1 MRRVPETLIAAA
13 LIALGVV
20 AFWYDRIILPPK
32 TSPFA
37 SDFGNLDFYT
47 QILPMSARGAEW
59 IRQGILPLWNPYQ
72 TAGHP
77 FLATGL
83 YGVLYPFN
91 FPYLLLRTEVAIE
104 AVVALHM
111 VMAGWIVWLYAR
123 EIGLTRIARYVA
135 AAAYVGSGFAASQA
149 SWFTPAVASSTWLP
163 LALFAVERTIA
174 RRDGRSAMLLA
185 FAVAMALL
193 GGWVQFWLYSMYAI
207 AFYASARLVALARRP
222 ATRPHVVPV
231 AALLGIAVALG
242 GALTAAQALPTRELQ
257 ALGPRRPGGL
267 TADQQLAFPSLK
279 PVRLAA
285 EAIDRRVSWPY
296 ISTFLTGPIV
306 LSLVAW
312 SVFSSRGTSRVVSLW
327 VIALAS
333 LLTCLGSSTP
343 FYREV
348 YLRLPAAAWF
358 RVPQR
363 AVFPLVCTLALLAG
377 YGADALATR
386 KGRLRGVGLVASLV
400 ILAGSTV
407 ILLNRYPPPMRDLL
421 VVALA
426 AVALL
431 AMALRSG
438 PRIRTSLSAIM
449 LALVVAW
456 SVVVTT
462 NIFSHPYHHPEA
474 ARAQA
479 PIFAYVREH
488 QGLDRTFL
496 ADPNGFHYGVMA
508 KQGSL
513 EGIYS
518 ITDYE
523 PLSLMRFKELYDTM
537 RVPPTADMPFVGEL
551 NYDPAN
557 RNSGLLDALSV
568 RFVVAPHDSAVSLRL
583 RSSAGVW
590 RYVPMLM
597 GSGYELYEATNPLP
611 RAYVASHV
619 VTVPDRAAGLA
630 VLTTPGFDVRKS
642 VVVEKST
649 EGARPASGWFPTP
662 VVPARITRYEP
673 REVVVDVDAP
683 AAGVLVLTDTWYPGW
698 KATVDGTPTEI
709 LPANHVLRAV
719 PIAAGRHQVV
729 FRYEPK
735 PFVVG
740 LWISGAAMIAM
751 VAIAVVNPR
760 W

>member
-20 AFWYDRIILPPK
+20 AFWYDRVILPPK
-32 TSPFA
+32 TAPFI

-47 QILPMSARGAEW
+47 QILPMSARGADW

-91 FPYLLLRTEVAIE
+91 VPYLFLRTELAIE
-104 AVVALHM
+104 AVVALHL
-111 VMAGWIVWLYAR
+111 VLTGWFVWLYAR
-123 EIGLTRIARYVA
+123 EVGLTQAARYVA
-135 AAAYVGSGFAASQA
+135 VAAYVGSGFMMSQV

-163 LALFAVERTIA
+163 LAFFAVERTIA
-174 RRDGRSAMLLA
+174 RRNGRSAMLLA
-185 FAVAMALL
+185 FALAMTLL
-193 GGWVQFWLYSMYAI
+193 GGWVQFWLYAMYAVT
-207 AFYASARLVALARRP
+207 FYAGARLAALAWMP
-222 ATRPHVVPV
+222 ATRTHVVRV
-231 AALLGIAVALG
+231 AALLGVAVALG
-242 GALTAAQALPTRELQ
+242 GAVTAAQVLPTRELQ
-257 ALGPRRPGGL
+257 TLGPRRPGGL
-267 TADQQLAFPSLK
+267 SADQQLAFPSLK
-279 PVRLAA
+279 PIRVAV
-285 EAIDRRVSWPY
+285 EAIDRRLTWPY
-296 ISTFLTGPIV
+296 LGTFHVGPIV
-306 LSLVAW
+306 LSLIAW
-312 SVFSSRGTSRVVSLW
+312 SVFSSRGTSRVAALW
-327 VIALAS
+327 TIALAS
-333 LLTCLGSSTP
+333 LLTCLGLSTP

-348 YLRLPAAAWF
+348 YLRLPAATWF

-363 AVFPLVCTLALLAG
+363 AVFPLACTASLLAG
-377 YGADALATR
+377 YGADALATA
-386 KGRLRGVGLVASLV
+386 KGRLRGVGLIGSLV

-407 ILLNRYPPPMRDLL
+407 VLLRHSPPPIRDLG
-421 VVALA
+421 VAMIA

-431 AMALRSG
+431 AMAMRSD
-438 PRIRTSLSAIM
+438 PRVRTALSAVM
-449 LALVVAW
+449 LTLVVAW
-456 SVVVTT
+456 SIVATT
-462 NIFSHPYHHPEA
+462 NIFAHPYHHPEA
-474 ARAQA
+474 ARTQGA
-479 PIFAYVREH
+479 IFAYVREH

-523 PLSLMRFKELYDTM
+523 PLSLVRFKELYESM

-551 NYDPAN
+551 NFDPAS

-568 RFVVAPHDSAVSLRL
+568 RFVVAPRDSDVSRRL
-583 RSSAGVW
+583 RSSTAAW
-590 RYVPMLM
+590 KYVPMLLVT
-597 GSGYELYEATNPLP
+597 GYELYEATNPLP

-630 VLTTPGFDVRKS
+630 VMTTPGFDVRKS
-642 VVVEKST
+642 VVVESAAK
-649 EGARPASGWFPTP
+649 EARPTSTWFPTP

-673 REVVVDVDAP
+673 REVVVEVDAP
-683 AAGVLVLTDTWYPGW
+683 APGVLVLTDTWYPGW
-698 KATVDGTPTEI
+698 EATVDGTPTEI

-719 PIAAGRHQVV
+719 PITAGRHEVV

-740 LWISGAAMIAM
+740 LWISGAALLAM